1 MALVYLVNKSQV
13 SGRIVRWLLL
23 FLEYKFTII
32 YKLGKT
38 HVVVK
43 GLPRLLN
50 NSEPLGV
57 PYQTMDASLFFIE
70 PIWMQEVKTYLET
83 SQMLET
89 LNLVQKQNL
98 VRKAEPFTLKEII
111 MYIMGQNNKIHRC
124 LTTLEAHIVLKELQG
139 VDGRHFVP
147 NITT

>member
-1 MALVYLVNKSQV
+1 
-13 SGRIVRWLLL
+13 
-23 FLEYKFTII
+23 
-32 YKLGKT
+32 
-38 HVVVK
+38 
-43 GLPRLLN
+43 
-50 NSEPLGV
+50 
-57 PYQTMDASLFFIE
+57 MDASLFFIE